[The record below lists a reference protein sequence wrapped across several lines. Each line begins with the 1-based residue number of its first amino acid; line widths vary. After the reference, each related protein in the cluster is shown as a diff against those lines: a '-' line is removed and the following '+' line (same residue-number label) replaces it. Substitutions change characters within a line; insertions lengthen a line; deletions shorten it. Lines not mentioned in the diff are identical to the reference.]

1 MSHVLFS
8 AEEIGKG
15 TEVLW
20 QRWLPDGKAG
30 VWYFSLLYR
39 IISNDQA
46 CIARKHFKD
55 IRLAGDDL
63 CGHKCSESVTGFI
76 DLRVHFILGSR
87 LNYSCFLS
95 LKGNLSTFRE
105 AQVEWGPGCLSWLSQ
120 LAQVGSTGLE
130 LIFLLFFVGVA
141 HPTPETVPARKS
153 SIIQVL

>member
-1 MSHVLFS
+1 MVPRHFQLLMMS
-8 AEEIGKG
+8 
-15 TEVLW
+15 
-20 QRWLPDGKAG
+20 
-30 VWYFSLLYR
+30 
-39 IISNDQA
+39 
-46 CIARKHFKD
+46 
-55 IRLAGDDL
+55 DDL

-120 LAQVGSTGLE
+120 LAQVDSTGLE